1 MSDSRRHALVIG
13 AGLAGAAACST
24 LARRGWRIT
33 LLDAADGPAGGASSL
48 PVGMLS
54 PHVTRSPTP
63 LSRLSAL
70 GVADTLAEL
79 RRLVPE
85 GAGWQT
91 CEVDNLA
98 HDPGRWPAA
107 LVRPSALV
115 QAWLN
120 EATGLGALTCIW
132 KAHVDRLEPK
142 KGVDPSGPG
151 VWQACDARGRPLA
164 QAPVVVLA
172 AALGSFNLLT
182 GASGQLSGTD
192 LPLRPVQGQMSL
204 AALEGP
210 ALAERP
216 QRNDGVF
223 VPRYQDSGLPPLWPA
238 TVWTMGSTYERG
250 MTHTHVSLEA
260 HERNARSLHA
270 IHPAAADRLR
280 TDLAEGRLM
289 GWAQVRC
296 ASLDRL
302 PLVGAAPD
310 TAALSE
316 LMAAGRGQ
324 RDRVQLADVP
334 RWQGLHLLC
343 AMGSRGLTLAHWCA
357 EQLAIQLEG
366 VPALV
371 ESDLMGALD
380 PARFALRNVRRRG
393 SAQERTTAG

>member
-1 MSDSRRHALVIG
+1 MPDARRHALVIG
-13 AGLAGAAACST
+13 AGLAGAAACSA

-33 LLDAADGPAGGASSL
+33 LVDAAEGPALGASSL

-70 GVADTLAEL
+70 GVADTLTEL

-85 GAGWQT
+85 GSGWQA
-91 CEVDNLA
+91 CEVDNLG

-115 QAWLN
+115 RAWLN
-120 EATGLGALTCIW
+120 EAMNLGSLTCIW
-132 KAHVDRLEPK
+132 SAPVHRLRLATSL
-142 KGVDPSGPG
+142 DLPSTRI
-151 VWQACDARGRPLA
+151 WQACTANGQTLA
-164 QAPVVVLA
+164 EAQVVIVA
-172 AALGSFNLLT
+172 AALGSVQLLT
-182 GASGQLSGTD
+182 HGEGPVSIDD

-210 ALAERP
+210 PLAERP

-223 VPRYQDSGLPPLWPA
+223 VPRYEDTGLAPLWPE

-250 MTHTHVSLEA
+250 ATHTQVCVEA
-260 HERNARSLHA
+260 HERNARNLQTMNGM
-270 IHPAAADRLR
+270 AADRLR
-280 TDLAEGRLM
+280 QDLSQGRLK

-310 TAALSE
+310 TLALQD
-316 LMAAGRGQ
+316 LMSSRRGQ
-324 RDRVQLADVP
+324 PRVQLPDVP
-334 RWQGLHLLC
+334 RWPGLHLLC

-357 EQLAIQLEG
+357 EQLAMQLAGEISG
-366 VPALV
+366 ADPALL
-371 ESDLMGALD
+371 EALD
-380 PARFALRNVRRRG
+380 PARFALKHARRR
-393 SAQERTTAG
+393 SAARQRPTAG